1 MTLYLRSHRAV
12 QLMTG
17 SALLMVAGW
26 WLAGTTLPVP
36 QLMQGRTAP
45 VAVEM
50 LLGALYA
57 PLVAHGFG
65 GATLHLEHGVRRR
78 LLGPDLLLVGLVLAP
93 VAIVYAAATSTGGVA
108 AGAGAARNALFF
120 IGAALLLLSMFGQS
134 VAVVTPI
141 AYFFVASVVGGR
153 PDGSAEWWAVV
164 RGPAHGSSLAVAVV
178 LLALGAGL
186 FHLRARPS
194 AALRPA

>member
-12 QLMTG
+12 PLVAG
-17 SALLMVAGW
+17 SALLMVVGW

-36 QLMQGRTAP
+36 QLLQGRTAP
-45 VAVEM
+45 VAIEM

-65 GATLHLEHGVRRR
+65 GVTLHLEHASRRR

-93 VAIVYAAATSTGGVA
+93 VAVVGAAATWTGDGA
-108 AGAGAARNALFF
+108 SGAGAVRNALFF
-120 IGAALLLLSMFGQS
+120 VGAALLLLSVFGQS
-134 VAVVTPI
+134 AAVVAPI

-164 RGPAHGSSLAVAVV
+164 RGPAHANSLAVALA
-178 LLALGAGL
+178 LLALGTGL